1 MSNTDTA
8 RCAGGAA
15 VSGPPLRGW
24 ARIAAT
30 IRTIIG
36 APDYAAYVAHVRAHH
51 PEREPM
57 GEREFVAERLNSR
70 YEKPGSRCC

>member
-1 MSNTDTA
+1 VSERRTA
-8 RCAGGAA
+8 PCAGGAEA
-15 VSGPPLRGW
+15 SGPPLRWW
-24 ARIAAT
+24 ARVAAT

-36 APDYAAYVAHVRAHH
+36 APNYAAYVSHVRTHH

-57 GEREFVAERLNSR
+57 SEREFVAERLNSR

>member
-1 MSNTDTA
+1 MRTW
-8 RCAGGAA
+8 
-15 VSGPPLRGW
+15 L

-30 IRTIIG
+30 VRRIIG

-51 PEREPM
+51 PGREPM
-57 GEREFVAERLNSR
+57 CERDFVNERLSAR

>member
-1 MSNTDTA
+1 MSTRDA
-8 RCAGGAA
+8 ASCADGAV

-24 ARIAAT
+24 ARVAAT

-36 APDYAAYVAHVRAHH
+36 APDYAAYVTHVRAHH

-57 GEREFVAERLNSR
+57 SEREFVAERLKAR

>member
-1 MSNTDTA
+1 MTA
-8 RCAGGAA
+8 W
-15 VSGPPLRGW
+15 L

-30 IRTIIG
+30 VRRIIG

-51 PEREPM
+51 PGREPM
-57 GEREFVAERLNSR
+57 CERDFVNERLSAR